1 MLLLPYSLGCE
12 GAGEVSS
19 PGIGLLQQL
28 NLKTGCTFETGLDTI
43 SFWQGIVGNFFFQ
56 EELNLKSQLNLQFK
70 LGIMR

>member
-43 SFWQGIVGNFFFQ
+43 SFWQGIVGNFFFPGRTQ
-56 EELNLKSQLNLQFK
+56 SKKSTEFT
-70 LGIMR
+70 I